1 MVCHLANKEG
11 FDDDVV
17 SFLNKFESL
26 INAANKRKMP
36 LFFLFQNVQKV
47 VTTCYCC
54 NGSSQVLVPVE
65 RSTTNPAKMSNTTL
79 DELKAEIDD
88 DDS

>member
-36 LFFLFQNVQKV
+36 LFFLF
-47 VTTCYCC
+47 
-54 NGSSQVLVPVE
+54 
-65 RSTTNPAKMSNTTL
+65 
-79 DELKAEIDD
+79 
-88 DDS
+88 